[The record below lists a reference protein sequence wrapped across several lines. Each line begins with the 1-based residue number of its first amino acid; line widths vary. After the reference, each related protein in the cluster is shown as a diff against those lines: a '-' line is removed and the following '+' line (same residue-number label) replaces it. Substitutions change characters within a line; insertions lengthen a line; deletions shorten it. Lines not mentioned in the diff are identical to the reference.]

1 MAAEATAAN
10 LAAEGTSAGASAIT
24 AAGAAIKAFVL
35 ANPAALAGI
44 AGIVIGAL
52 GYRVLANRDH
62 EHDHEGEDEAAETAE
77 AAEAAEAPA
86 S

>member
-24 AAGAAIKAFVL
+24 ATGAAIKAFVL

-44 AGIVIGAL
+44 AGIIVGAL
-52 GYRVLANRDH
+52 GYRVLAHRGHDHDH
-62 EHDHEGEDEAAETAE
+62 EHDHEHEGEGEVAE
-77 AAEAAEAPA
+77 AAA

>member
-35 ANPAALAGI
+35 ANPAALAAI

-52 GYRVLANRDH
+52 GYRFLAHRDH
-62 EHDHEGEDEAAETAE
+62 EHDHEGEDEAAEAAE
-77 AAEAAEAPA
+77 TAEAAEAPA